1 MMRLV
6 TIEQVVKNI
15 VGENCRYKLNLPKKQ
30 FMVES
35 DDPISQ
41 EDIDKICEDVMAFES
56 LRSFDGKVVFF
67 NYW

>member
-1 MMRLV
+1 MSLM
-6 TIEQVVKNI
+6 TIEQIVKKI
-15 VGENCRYKLNLPKKQ
+15 MGGNCRYKLNLPKKQ
-30 FMVES
+30 FLVES

-41 EDIDKICEDVMAFES
+41 EDIDKICDEVMAFES

>member
-1 MMRLV
+1 MKLM
-6 TIEQVVKNI
+6 TIEQIVKNI
-15 VGENCRYKLNLPKKQ
+15 GGENCRFKLDLPRKQ

-41 EDIDKICEDVMAFES
+41 EDIDKICEEVVAFES

-67 NYW
+67 NYL